1 MGLYL
6 AAPVMSLRSPLGR
19 VLGMGSAKDGT
30 GHWWSQRV
38 TAVALVPLTLW
49 FVISLLAL
57 PGLDY
62 DTVHDWASLP
72 THGFLASLMVA
83 VLAYHSYLGTNVII
97 EDYVPSAGTKIA
109 SLLLLRFAYVLV
121 GGACIFAILRV
132 AFGFS
137 RL

>member
-1 MGLYL
+1 VGFDL
-6 AAPVMSLRSPLGR
+6 AAPVMSLRSPLGK

-49 FVISLLAL
+49 FAYSLLTL

-62 DTVHDWASLP
+62 DTVQAWASLP
-72 THGFLASLMVA
+72 TNGFLASLMVA
-83 VLAYHSYLGTNVII
+83 VLAYHSYLGTHVIV
-97 EDYVPSAGTKIA
+97 EDYVVSTGTKVA
-109 SLLLLRFAYVLV
+109 SLLLLRFTYVLI
-121 GGACIFAILRV
+121 GGACIFAILRM

>member
-1 MGLYL
+1 
-6 AAPVMSLRSPLGR
+6 MSLRSPLGR

-30 GHWWSQRV
+30 GHWWAQRV

-49 FVISLLAL
+49 FVFSLLSL
-57 PGLDY
+57 PGFDY
-62 DTVHDWASLP
+62 DTVHAWASLP
-72 THGFLASLMVA
+72 MTGFLASLLVA
-83 VLAYHSYLGTNVII
+83 VTAYHSYLGTNVII
-97 EDYVPSAGTKIA
+97 EDYVTSTGTKIA

>member
-1 MGLYL
+1 
-6 AAPVMSLRSPLGR
+6 MSLRSPLGK

-30 GHWWSQRV
+30 GHWWAQRV
-38 TAVALVPLTLW
+38 TAVGLLPLTLW
-49 FVISLLAL
+49 FVFALLTL

-62 DTVHDWASLP
+62 DTVHTWASLP
-72 THGFLASLMVA
+72 STGFLASLLVA
-83 VLAYHSYLGTNVII
+83 VLGYHSYLGTQVII
-97 EDYVPSAGTKIA
+97 EDYVHSSGTKIA

-121 GGACIFAILRV
+121 CGACIFAILRM

>member
-1 MGLYL
+1 
-6 AAPVMSLRSPLGR
+6 
-19 VLGMGSAKDGT
+19 MGSAKDGT

-49 FVISLLAL
+49 LVTSLLSL

-62 DTVHDWASLP
+62 DTVHAWAALPGTGFFASL
-72 THGFLASLMVA
+72 TVA
-83 VLAYHSYLGTNVII
+83 VLAYHSYLGTNVIV
-97 EDYVPSAGTKIA
+97 EDYVHSAGTKIA

-121 GGACIFAILRV
+121 GGACIFAILRM

-137 RL
+137 SL

>member
-1 MGLYL
+1 
-6 AAPVMSLRSPLGR
+6 MSR
-19 VLGMGSAKDGT
+19 VLGTGSAKDGT
-30 GHWWSQRV
+30 GHWWAQRV

-62 DTVHDWASLP
+62 ATVHAWASLP
-72 THGFLASLMVA
+72 SNGFLASLTVA
-83 VLAYHSYLGTNVII
+83 VLAYHGFLGTNVII
-97 EDYVPSAGTKIA
+97 EDYVHSAGTKIA

-121 GGACIFAILRV
+121 GGACIFAILRM

-137 RL
+137 SS